1 MIEQPNQSNP
11 QGSQKVAGGRG
22 PATPGCEVVC
32 GSTPAG
38 VPERCE
44 DVSEKERSE
53 IVRRSMSLWCSG
65 RSGTPPGCGGF
76 AAGYR
81 GSLGATPGYRLPT
94 LRVGLLKLAWAGY
107 RVATLRVG
115 SAAMIRASI

>member
-81 GSLGATPGYRLPT
+81 GSLGATPGYRL
-94 LRVGLLKLAWAGY
+94 
-107 RVATLRVG
+107 ATLRVG
-115 SAAMIRASI
+115 SGNRSPKNDMSAESAIHFHISVYAI